1 MTGVEPKR
9 GSAFDLEDP
18 PSIDGLRA
26 CVHCGICLPQC
37 PTYRVLGQEMDSPRG
52 RLYLMRAAAEGR
64 AELTPVM
71 ARHLDLCLG
80 CRACETAC
88 PSGVPFGHLLEAARG
103 QLERQ
108 GVRTPATSHATLDL
122 VLRWV
127 RRPHR
132 LRPLF
137 RALTWYQRS
146 GLQGLVRSLRLLA
159 LLPKLEKLE
168 ALLPRLPASGP
179 GLPELIPAT
188 GPRRG
193 RAGLLTGCVQRFF
206 YPEVNRDT
214 ARLLAAAGYDV
225 VVPREQ
231 PCCGAL
237 HLHSGRLAE
246 FRQMARDLM
255 AVFARDLDVIV
266 VNAAGCG
273 SALKEYDRWLPD
285 ASATPFARTV
295 RDVSEVLVESDLP
308 LCERRQTVAYHDAC
322 HLAHG
327 QHIRQEPRLL
337 LQKIPGLVL
346 VELPDAELCCGSAGV
361 YNLLEPRIAEELGRR
376 AVKRIRQT
384 GARLVASGNP
394 GCLMQLS
401 RHCRAQGLD
410 VEVMHPVSLLAR
422 AMRDP

>member
-1 MTGVEPKR
+1 MTASDPGQ
-9 GSAFDLEDP
+9 GSAFDLQDP
-18 PSIDGLRA
+18 PSLDGLRA

-37 PTYRVLGQEMDSPRG
+37 PTYRVLGEEMDSPRG

-64 AELTPVM
+64 TELTPVM

-88 PSGVPFGHLLEAARG
+88 PSGVPFGQLLEATRG
-103 QLERQ
+103 QLERR
-108 GVRTPATSHATLDL
+108 GVRAPATSHATLDR
-122 VLRWV
+122 VLRGV

-132 LRPLF
+132 LRPLVY
-137 RALTWYQRS
+137 ALRCYQRS
-146 GLQGLVRSLRLLA
+146 GAQALVRSLRLLA
-159 LLPKLEKLE
+159 PLPKLEKME
-168 ALLPRLPASGP
+168 ALLPRLPAAGP
-179 GLPELIPAT
+179 ALPEVIPAT
-188 GPRRG
+188 GARRG
-193 RAGLLTGCVQRFF
+193 RVGLLTGCVQRFLF
-206 YPEVNRDT
+206 PEVNRDT
-214 ARLLAAAGYDV
+214 ARLLAAAGYEV

-237 HLHSGRLAE
+237 HLHAGRLDE
-246 FRQMARDLM
+246 FRRMARDLM
-255 AVFARDLDVIV
+255 AAFARDLDLIV

-273 SALKEYDRWLPD
+273 SALKEYDHWLPED
-285 ASATPFARTV
+285 AAAVFARTV
-295 RDVSEVLVESDLP
+295 RDVSEILAESDLP
-308 LCERRQTVAYHDAC
+308 LREQRQTVAYHDAC

-327 QHIRQEPRLL
+327 QRIRQEPRLL
-337 LQKIPGLVL
+337 LKKIPGLVL

-376 AVKRIRQT
+376 AVERIRRS

-410 VEVMHPVSLLAR
+410 VEVVHPVSLLAR